1 MYKRQ
6 YINKV
11 RSLIIAHASSSTNV
25 KLLIPRGSVDKR
37 NLEQEWAKAGTAVVE
52 FDPELGQPIVA
63 GPVPLPNELYN
74 NEREAK
80 ADIERILG
88 IYALMQG
95 DQGGSPQTYKGT
107 IALDEFGQRRI
118 RSKKDDTEGFLNQL
132 GRVIVQLAQWVY
144 TEEKTI
150 RIIQPNRSPK
160 DVEVNQLVFDD
171 FSNEI
176 LGRINDITVGKYDI
190 QVVSGSTMP
199 SNRWARFEY
208 YKELFSM
215 GVIDQTELLKQT
227 DVADM
232 EGVLERAGIQSQ
244 LNNQVQQ
251 LQEEVKKLKG
261 DLQTA
266 QRESLHDRKRV
277 ELKDFE
283 VKLAKMEAQMQAA
296 SQLYKNRTNDHLK
309 QIKEEVN
316 IMVKEADNPQN
327 VMNEELL
334 GLDEE

>member
-1 MYKRQ
+1 M
-6 YINKV
+6 
-11 RSLIIAHASSSTNV
+11 
-25 KLLIPRGSVDKR
+25 DKQH
-37 NLEQEWAKAGTAVVE
+37 LEREWSKAGTAVIE

-74 NEREAK
+74 NEAEAK

-95 DQGGSPQTYKGT
+95 DQGAAPQTYKGT

-118 RSKKDDTEGFLNQL
+118 RSKKDDIEAMLNQL
-132 GRVIVQLAQWVY
+132 GALVIEMIQWIY
-144 TEEKTI
+144 TEEKTF
-150 RIIQPNRSPK
+150 RIIQPNKGPK
-160 DVEVNQLVFDD
+160 DVKVNELLFDD
-171 FSNEI
+171 LTNAI
-176 LGRINDITVGKYDI
+176 LGRINDVTVGKYDV

-208 YKELFSM
+208 YKELYQM
-215 GVIDQTELLKQT
+215 GVIDQVELLQQT

-232 EGVLERAGIQSQ
+232 EGVLERAGQMQQMQQQIQGA
-244 LNNQVQQ
+244 
-251 LQEEVKKLKG
+251 QEEIKKLKG

-283 VKLAKMEAQMQAA
+283 VKLAKMEASMNMA
-296 SQLYKNRTNDHLK
+296 SQLYKHRTNDHLK
-309 QIKEEVN
+309 QVKQEVD
-316 IMVKEADNPQN
+316 IMIKEADNPQA

>member
-1 MYKRQ
+1 
-6 YINKV
+6 
-11 RSLIIAHASSSTNV
+11 
-25 KLLIPRGSVDKR
+25 
-37 NLEQEWAKAGTAVVE
+37 
-52 FDPELGQPIVA
+52 
-63 GPVPLPNELYN
+63 
-74 NEREAK
+74 
-80 ADIERILG
+80 
-88 IYALMQG
+88 
-95 DQGGSPQTYKGT
+95 
-107 IALDEFGQRRI
+107 
-118 RSKKDDTEGFLNQL
+118 
-132 GRVIVQLAQWVY
+132 
-144 TEEKTI
+144 
-150 RIIQPNRSPK
+150 
-160 DVEVNQLVFDD
+160 
-171 FSNEI
+171 
-176 LGRINDITVGKYDI
+176 
-190 QVVSGSTMP
+190 MP

-232 EGVLERAGIQSQ
+232 EGVLERAGIHSQ
-244 LNNQVQQ
+244 LNSQVQQ